1 MMIIEVILCYLL
13 LVNVFGFVLMAWDKS
28 KARNRKARIPE
39 RTLFLVAAIGGAFGM
54 LISMNVFRHKTRH
67 SSFRYGMPALLLGQ
81 LAIAMYIGMRS
92 V

>member
-1 MMIIEVILCYLL
+1 MVTNLVVCYLL
-13 LVNVFGFVLMAWDKS
+13 AINAFGFFLMAWDKS
-28 KARNRKARIPE
+28 KARNRRARIPE
-39 RTLFLVAAIGGAFGM
+39 RTLFLVATIGGAFGM

-81 LAIAMYIGMRS
+81 LAVAMYIGMRS